1 MMHNTGRGPCLVLRT
16 TAGGIVCEGTLDGIL
31 GTLDGFLGTLDV
43 EVDTLDGIL
52 GTLDGFLGT
61 LELGYVNEC
70 AQRDSNP

>member
-1 MMHNTGRGPCLVLRT
+1 MLRT
-16 TAGGIVCEGTLDGIL
+16 TAGGIVCVG
-31 GTLDGFLGTLDV
+31 
-43 EVDTLDGIL
+43 TLDGIL